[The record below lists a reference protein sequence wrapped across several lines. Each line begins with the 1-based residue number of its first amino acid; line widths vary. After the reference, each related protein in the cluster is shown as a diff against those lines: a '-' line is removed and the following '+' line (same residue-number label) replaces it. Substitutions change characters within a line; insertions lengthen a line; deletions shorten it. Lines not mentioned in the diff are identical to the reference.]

1 MSDQLVG
8 VVLLLQAVQAALAL
22 LQLFHQLAQALH
34 QVLMRERK
42 GLMAPDDG
50 HHQGVCPI
58 LQVIYS
64 HRQVKKQTYLLYC
77 TSQPT
82 LSFYVYLLEATI
94 QFFNINFK
102 Q

>member
-77 TSQPT
+77 TSLT
-82 LSFYVYLLEATI
+82 TYTVY
-94 QFFNINFK
+94 FVY
-102 Q
+102 

>member
-1 MSDQLVG
+1 M
-8 VVLLLQAVQAALAL
+8 LLLQAVQAALAL

-34 QVLMRERK
+34 QVLMSE
-42 GLMAPDDG
+42 GQGIMAPNDG
-50 HHQGVCPI
+50 HHQGICPI
-58 LQVIYS
+58 LQVICI

-94 QFFNINFK
+94 QSNSFLDLGIVSIKTIN
-102 Q
+102 